1 VVTAGQTPGATVP
14 GMADIGR
21 TEPLENVISLVA
33 APIAAV
39 IRQADQMRKG
49 ADEVMRALENFNS
62 TMENLNE
69 TAARINRL
77 LNDFEEPV
85 RAMLP
90 QLTRTVKLADELSNR
105 LAGPVDQVAPGLAR
119 LAETL
124 NSPVLASFPRDLS
137 QFMDIINDLGRR
149 MSPLAQLA
157 EQAGGM
163 FGLRIPGLGTRPSS
177 PAPPHGLASRPA
189 GETPAAAPSGRGAAG
204 ADEDDVF
211 DDEDVDEFD
220 EPAGRLG
227 GPGPRQ
233 PAKAAAR
240 KRSGTKRSPAKKATT
255 KRTSTKRSAT
265 KQSTAKSA
273 TRRSSR

>member
-1 VVTAGQTPGATVP
+1 
-14 GMADIGR
+14 MADIGR

-124 NSPVLASFPRDLS
+124 NSPVLTSFPRDLS

-189 GETPAAAPSGRGAAG
+189 AETPPDAPSGRAAAG
-204 ADEDDVF
+204 ADEHDPF
-211 DDEDVDEFD
+211 DDDDGDELD
-220 EPAGRLG
+220 APGASRLG

-240 KRSGTKRSPAKKATT
+240 KRSAGTKRSPAKKAGA
-255 KRTSTKRSAT
+255 KRASTKRSAT
-265 KQSTAKSA
+265 KKSTAKAA